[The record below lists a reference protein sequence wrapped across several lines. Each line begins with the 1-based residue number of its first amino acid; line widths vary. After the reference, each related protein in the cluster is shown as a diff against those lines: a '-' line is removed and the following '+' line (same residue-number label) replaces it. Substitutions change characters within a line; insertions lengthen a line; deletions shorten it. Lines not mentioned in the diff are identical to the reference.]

1 MHSSR
6 VSSSTPV
13 ISTPDE
19 LAAIAS
25 QVRTSEAL
33 GIDTEF
39 LRERTYRAELCL
51 LQLTTPRG
59 PVCIDPLALPEL
71 GPLAALLGARATAA
85 PTDQPAAEPAPR
97 PPAVVDSRPAVPLKV
112 LHAARQDL
120 EVLFPIVGLVEPV
133 FDTQVAAALAGFP
146 SQVGYAE
153 LVRRILGHELP
164 KAHTRTDWSRRPLS
178 AEQIEYA
185 LDDVRYLLPLRDALL
200 ESLQRL
206 GRRAWLDEEL
216 RELGDL
222 VGLQPDP
229 SRAWLRLKGLQ
240 DLDPGRKALAQSLA
254 AWRERRAIAK
264 NRPRGWIL
272 DDVALR
278 EIVNRVP
285 RDRAALAQVPELQE
299 GIVRHSGD
307 EILEMVAAAGIDEPP
322 PPLPRRE
329 RPDPAFTALV
339 RRLGEVVQRVA
350 GELGV
355 AAEVLATR
363 RDLEQLARGEQPPAI
378 AEGWRREVIGEKLR
392 AVL

>member
-1 MHSSR
+1 M
-6 VSSSTPV
+6 PV

-19 LAAIAS
+19 LAAVAS
-25 QVRTSEAL
+25 QVRTSEAI

-59 PVCIDPLALPEL
+59 PVCVDPLALPEL
-71 GPLAALLGARATAA
+71 GALAALLGTRSGAATASTA
-85 PTDQPAAEPAPR
+85 GQPAPPPSHAASTPA
-97 PPAVVDSRPAVPLKV
+97 APLKV

-120 EVLFPIVGLVEPV
+120 EVLFPIVGLVVPV

-206 GRRAWLDEEL
+206 GRGAWLDEEL

-240 DLDPGRKALAQSLA
+240 DLDPGRRALAQALA

-272 DDVALR
+272 DDGALR

-307 EILEMVAAAGIDEPP
+307 EILEMVAAAGIEDPP

-363 RDLEQLARGEQPPAI
+363 RDLEQLARGEQPPSI
-378 AEGWRREVIGEKLR
+378 ADGWRREVIGEKLR

>member
-1 MHSSR
+1 MTHR
-6 VSSSTPV
+6 
-13 ISTPDE
+13 
-19 LAAIAS
+19 
-25 QVRTSEAL
+25 
-33 GIDTEF
+33 
-39 LRERTYRAELCL
+39 
-51 LQLTTPRG
+51 
-59 PVCIDPLALPEL
+59 
-71 GPLAALLGARATAA
+71 
-85 PTDQPAAEPAPR
+85 
-97 PPAVVDSRPAVPLKV
+97 
-112 LHAARQDL
+112 
-120 EVLFPIVGLVEPV
+120 
-133 FDTQVAAALAGFP
+133 
-146 SQVGYAE
+146 
-153 LVRRILGHELP
+153 RRILVVE
-164 KAHTRTDWSRRPLS
+164 DD
-178 AEQIEYA
+178 IEM
-185 LDDVRYLLPLRDALL
+185 
-200 ESLQRL
+200 
-206 GRRAWLDEEL
+206 RAWLDEEL